1 MRGRSLARQGG
12 PAGGGPGQ
20 GLRVGACRRQG
31 WRAAGRGEEAR
42 EGAGEGGVPGGRGI
56 AGLLFLHCC
65 QGAGENLTPGFC
77 NLRSIGLC
85 CFRICPCDLRGGEF
99 LRENCLQHS
108 CAHCRDEETEALT
121 EAFRGSAW
129 AGNKCVCPRA
139 KPLYNLSQPSRPHP
153 GAWGA
158 QHPGWFPP
166 GTLLRPA

>member
-1 MRGRSLARQGG
+1 M
-12 PAGGGPGQ
+12 
-20 GLRVGACRRQG
+20 
-31 WRAAGRGEEAR
+31 
-42 EGAGEGGVPGGRGI
+42 PGGRGI

-65 QGAGENLTPGFC
+65 QGAGENLTPGFW

-129 AGNKCVCPRA
+129 AGNRCVFVKDQKEVGSGNGVKNPGSGWRA
-139 KPLYNLSQPSRPHP
+139 GLSKRARLQTHP
-153 GAWGA
+153 GSWKMLDLR
-158 QHPGWFPP
+158 PP
-166 GTLLRPA
+166 GETVLVLPPS